1 MSDPTP
7 QNVAPDC
14 TLAMVMQFEKL
25 KEKVDAQ
32 QNKRNTLAGQGEIL
46 NATFSMVCLLLEK
59 FLLDK
64 TGELQI
70 KADTKNLENRILSAE
85 FENSSRS
92 IILKGLPVTKK
103 SNNERESKMALKS
116 KFEKIV
122 KSLNLSEQLKIMTFT
137 EFCQRKPLGGM
148 TTFLLLGFLSLGN

>member
-70 KADTKNLENRILSAE
+70 KADTKNL
-85 FENSSRS
+85 
-92 IILKGLPVTKK
+92 
-103 SNNERESKMALKS
+103 
-116 KFEKIV
+116 
-122 KSLNLSEQLKIMTFT
+122 
-137 EFCQRKPLGGM
+137 
-148 TTFLLLGFLSLGN
+148 